1 MEERAILVGANVNNH
16 EEFQYLME
24 ELGNLSA
31 ACNIE
36 VVGEVTQNVNEVNI
50 GYYIGT
56 GKIEEVNQLVQ
67 ETGANVVISNDELTP
82 TQIRNLEE
90 ELKCKVIDR
99 TILILDIFA
108 QRAKSREAKL
118 QVEIAQLQYTLPRLI
133 GLRESLG
140 RQGGGVGTRN
150 KGAGEKKLELDRRKI
165 EERISMLNKELE
177 TLVVNRE
184 TQRNKR
190 KKNEIPVVS
199 LVGYTNAGKST
210 LMNAMLERYNKAIDK
225 QVFVKDMLFATLDT
239 SVRSI
244 LLPDNKQFLLT
255 DTVGFASKLPH
266 NLIKAFR
273 STLEEAAEA
282 DLLIH
287 VIDYSN
293 PNYAEQMQVT
303 NDVLKEI
310 GAEDIPVIYA
320 YNKSDLIIEER
331 AHKDKDDNIVYIS
344 AKMKT
349 GLDEL
354 MDIIVNKIF
363 NNYIKCELLIPYDK
377 GSIIS
382 YLNEN
387 ANIINRSYESSGT
400 KVELECKIADFQ
412 RLKNY
417 SINNI

>member
-1 MEERAILVGANVNNH
+1 MEERAILVGVNVNNQQD
-16 EEFQYLME
+16 FQYLME
-24 ELGNLSA
+24 ELGNLTA

-36 VVGEVTQNVNEVNI
+36 VVGEITQNVSEVNI

-67 ETGANVVISNDELTP
+67 ETGANVVIFNDELTP

-99 TILILDIFA
+99 TILILDIFE

-118 QVEIAQLQYTLPRLI
+118 QVEIAQLQYMLPRLI

-140 RQGGGVGTRN
+140 RQSGGVGTRN

-165 EERISMLNKELE
+165 EERISLLNKELD

-210 LMNAMLERYNKAIDK
+210 LMNALLERYNKDLDK

-244 LLPDNKQFLLT
+244 KLPDNKQFLLT

-293 PNYAEQMQVT
+293 PSYEEQKQVT
-303 NDVLKEI
+303 NAVLKEI

-320 YNKSDLIIEER
+320 YNKSDLIGELAPNAKE
-331 AHKDKDDNIVYIS
+331 DSIVYIS
-344 AKMKT
+344 AREKT

-354 MDIIVNKIF
+354 MELMINKIF
-363 NNYIKCELLIPYDK
+363 SNYVKCEMLIPYDK

-387 ANIINRSYESSGT
+387 ANIIKRSYESSGT
-400 KVELECKIADFQ
+400 RVELECKIADFQ
-412 RLKNY
+412 RFKSY
-417 SINNI
+417 SLNNS

>member
-1 MEERAILVGANVNNH
+1 MEERAILVGVNLNNQ
-16 EEFQYLME
+16 EDFQYLME
-24 ELGNLSA
+24 ELGNLAA
-31 ACNIE
+31 ACDLE
-36 VVGEVTQNVNEVNI
+36 VVGEVTQKISEVNT
-50 GYYIGT
+50 GFYIGT
-56 GKIEEVNQLVQ
+56 GKIEELSHTME
-67 ETGANVVISNDELTP
+67 ETGANVAVFNDELTP
-82 TQIRNLEE
+82 TQVRNLEE

-108 QRAKSREAKL
+108 QRAKTKEAKL
-118 QVEIAQLQYTLPRLI
+118 QVEIAHLQYTLPRLM

-140 RQGGGVGTRN
+140 RQSGGVGTRN

-165 EERISMLNKELE
+165 EERISLLNRELE
-177 TLVVNRE
+177 DLVVNRE
-184 TQRNKR
+184 TQRSKR
-190 KKNEIPVVS
+190 RKNEIPVVS

-210 LMNAMLERYNKAIDK
+210 LMNAILERYNKASDK

-244 LLPDNKQFLLT
+244 KLPDNKQFLLT

-266 NLIKAFR
+266 SLIKAFR

-282 DLLIH
+282 DLLVH

-293 PNYAEQMQVT
+293 PNYEEQIQIT
-303 NDVLKEI
+303 NAVLKEI
-310 GAEDIPVIYA
+310 GAENIPVIYA

-354 MDIIVNKIF
+354 MEIIINKIF

-387 ANIINRSYESSGT
+387 ANIINTSYDSEGT
-400 KVELECKIADFQ
+400 KLELECKTADFQ
-412 RLKNY
+412 RFKNY
-417 SINNI
+417 IIV

>member
-1 MEERAILVGANVNNH
+1 MKERAILVGVNLNNQ
-16 EEFQYLME
+16 EDFQYLMD
-24 ELGNLSA
+24 ELGNLAA
-31 ACNIE
+31 ACDLE
-36 VVGEVTQNVNEVNI
+36 VVGEVTQKISEVNT

-56 GKIEEVNQLVQ
+56 GKIEELSHTME
-67 ETGANVVISNDELTP
+67 ETGADVAVFNDELTP

-108 QRAKSREAKL
+108 QRAKTKEAKL

-140 RQGGGVGTRN
+140 RQSGGVGTRN

-165 EERISMLNKELE
+165 EERISLLNRELE
-177 TLVVNRE
+177 DLIVNRE
-184 TQRNKR
+184 TQRSKR
-190 KKNEIPVVS
+190 RKNEIPVVS

-210 LMNAMLERYNKAIDK
+210 LMNAILERYNKSSDK

-244 LLPDNKQFLLT
+244 KLPDNKQFLLT

-266 NLIKAFR
+266 SLIKAFR

-282 DLLIH
+282 DLLVH

-293 PNYAEQMQVT
+293 PNYEEQIQIT
-303 NDVLKEI
+303 NAVLKEI
-310 GAEDIPVIYA
+310 EAENIPVIYA
-320 YNKSDLIIEER
+320 YNKSDL
-331 AHKDKDDNIVYIS
+331 AGYNDDNTQENNVVYIS
-344 AKMKT
+344 AKEKT
-349 GLDEL
+349 GIDKL
-354 MDIIVNKIF
+354 MNLIVNKIF
-363 NNYIKCELLIPYDK
+363 NNYVKCQMLIPYDK

-382 YLNEN
+382 YLSEN
-387 ANIINRSYESSGT
+387 ANIINTSYEKNGT
-400 KVELECKIADFQ
+400 KLELECKTADFQ
-412 RLKNY
+412 RFKNY
-417 SINNI
+417 SIV